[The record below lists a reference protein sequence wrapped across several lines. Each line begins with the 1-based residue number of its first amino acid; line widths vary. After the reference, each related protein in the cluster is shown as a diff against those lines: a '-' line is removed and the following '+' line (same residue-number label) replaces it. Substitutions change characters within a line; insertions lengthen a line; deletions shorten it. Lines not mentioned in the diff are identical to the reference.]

1 MSDSLEF
8 LSNISFLVEF
18 SYCLFNVVTFIVIFF
33 LDNSNIRIVLNDF
46 AVVVVKILKD
56 ELFDVQVKR
65 FHDLISLDIVII
77 LQLLVL
83 VAEL

>member
-18 SYCLFNVVTFIVIFF
+18 SHCLFNVVTFIVIFF

-65 FHDLISLDIVII
+65 FHDLIGLDIVII